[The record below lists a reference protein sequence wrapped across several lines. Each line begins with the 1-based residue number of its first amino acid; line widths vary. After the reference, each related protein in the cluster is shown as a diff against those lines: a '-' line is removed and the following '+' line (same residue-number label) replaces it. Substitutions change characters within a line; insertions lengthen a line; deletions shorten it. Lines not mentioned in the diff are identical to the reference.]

1 MLDMETWQEMEV
13 LLGQAESCMLH
24 EGVSI
29 LSEGNREPQKDFE
42 QEWTITQTLF
52 LFIFFLR

>member
-13 LLGQAESCMLH
+13 RLGQAESCMLH
-24 EGVSI
+24 EDVSI

-42 QEWTITQTLF
+42 QEWTITQTV
-52 LFIFFLR
+52 FIFYFS